1 MNPLKRAQ
9 WTLTSKLFAFGLA
22 LFVSPVLPT
31 LAIRG
36 ATKPSGIR
44 AERATHLVCAGGKE
58 IFILDA
64 GDLAKGNARKIWSW
78 IASSETGVPESRT
91 KWFANLDDAKAL
103 NDGKRVLITAS
114 NSGVAIV
121 DVATRKVTWMAT
133 VRNAHTA
140 EMLPDGLIV
149 AASSIGG
156 DELLVFDP
164 KAPTPESAVFRTP
177 LPSAHG
183 LVWDDDRKTLWA
195 LGYDELRAYKITS
208 NDRAQTRLELR
219 KTHKLPGIGGHDLRA
234 VPKSTGLLISNK
246 EHVYIFDR
254 TKELFT
260 EHATLGKIEKVK
272 SIDVHPVTGQ
282 LVHSLWGQKITL
294 SNPDSEIKTGSS
306 IVYKARWF
314 TSDIPFTLQDGR

>member
-31 LAIRG
+31 LAVSG
-36 ATKPSGIR
+36 VTKPSGIR

-64 GDLAKGNARKIWSW
+64 DDLAKGIARKIWSW
-78 IASSETGVPESRT
+78 TASPEAGVPESRT
-91 KWFANLDDAKAL
+91 KWFANLDDAKPI
-103 NDGKRVLITAS
+103 NDGKHVLITAS
-114 NSGVAIV
+114 NSGVALV
-121 DVATRKVTWMAT
+121 DIASRKVTWMAT

-140 EMLPDGLIV
+140 EMLPGGLIV

-156 DELLVFDP
+156 DELLLFDP
-164 KAPTPESAVFRTP
+164 KAPTPESPVFRTP

-208 NDRAQTRLELR
+208 NDHAHIRLELR
-219 KTHKLPGIGGHDLRA
+219 KTHKLPSIGGHDLRA

-254 TKELFT
+254 TKEQFT
-260 EHATLGKIEKVK
+260 EHAALGKIEKVK

-294 SNPDSEIKTGSS
+294 SNPDSEIKTGTS

>member
-1 MNPLKRAQ
+1 MNPLLRSK
-9 WTLTSKLFAFGLA
+9 WSFMSTLLA
-22 LFVSPVLPT
+22 LGAMLLVAPVLPT
-31 LAIRG
+31 LAVSG
-36 ATKPSGIR
+36 LLGPSR
-44 AERATHLVCAGGKE
+44 TSAERATHLVCAGGKE

-64 GDLAKGNARKIWSW
+64 GDLAKGIARKIWSW
-78 IASSETGVPESRT
+78 TASPETGVPENRT
-91 KWFANLDDAKAL
+91 KWFANLDDAKPIH
-103 NDGKRVLITAS
+103 DGKQVLITAS
-114 NSGVAIV
+114 NSGVALV
-121 DVATRKVTWMAT
+121 DIASRKVTWMAT

-140 EMLPDGLIV
+140 EMLPGGLIV

-156 DELLVFDP
+156 DELLLFDP
-164 KAPTPESAVFRTP
+164 KAPTPESPICRTP

-195 LGYDELRAYKITS
+195 LGYDELRAYTITS
-208 NDRAQTRLELR
+208 KDRAQTQLELR

-254 TKELFT
+254 TKEQFT

-272 SIDVHPVTGQ
+272 SIDVHPLTGQ

>member
-1 MNPLKRAQ
+1 M
-9 WTLTSKLFAFGLA
+9 TSTLFAFRLA

-31 LAIRG
+31 LAVSG
-36 ATKPSGIR
+36 LLEPSR
-44 AERATHLVCAGGKE
+44 TTAERTTHLVCAGGKE

-78 IASSETGVPESRT
+78 TASPETGVPESRT
-91 KWFANLDDAKAL
+91 KWFANLDDAKAV
-103 NDGKRVLITAS
+103 NDGKQVLISAS
-114 NSGVAIV
+114 NSGVALV
-121 DVATRKVTWMAT
+121 DIASRKVTWMAT

-140 EMLPDGLIV
+140 EMLSGGLIV

-156 DELLVFDP
+156 DELLIFDP
-164 KAPTPESAVFRTP
+164 KAPTPEIPVFRTP

-195 LGYDELRAYKITS
+195 LGYDELRAYTITS
-208 NDRAQTRLELR
+208 NDRAQTQLVLS

-254 TKELFT
+254 TKEQFT

-282 LVHSLWGQKITL
+282 LVHSLWGQKVTL

-314 TSDIPFTLQDGR
+314 TGDFAN

>member
-9 WTLTSKLFAFGLA
+9 LTLTSTFFTLGLA
-22 LFVSPVLPT
+22 LFVSPVRPT
-31 LAIRG
+31 LAVSRVIE
-36 ATKPSGIR
+36 PSEQPV
-44 AERATHLVCAGGKE
+44 ERTTHLVCAGGKE

-64 GDLAKGNARKIWSW
+64 ADLAKGSARKIWSW
-78 IASSETGVPESRT
+78 TASPETGVPESRT
-91 KWFANLDDAKAL
+91 KWFANLDDAKAV

-140 EMLPDGLIV
+140 EQLPGGLV
-149 AASSIGG
+149 ATASSIGG
-156 DELLVFDP
+156 DELLIFDP
-164 KAPTPESAVFRTP
+164 KARTAESPVCRTP

-183 LVWDDDRKTLWA
+183 LVWDDDRKSLWA
-195 LGYDELRAYKITS
+195 LGYDELRAYKLIDS
-208 NDRAQTRLELR
+208 DRADIRLELR

-254 TKELFT
+254 TKEQFT
-260 EHATLGKIEKVK
+260 EHMTLGKIEKVK
-272 SIDVHPVTGQ
+272 SIDVHPQTGQ
-282 LVHSLWGQKITL
+282 IVHSLWGQKVTL
-294 SNPDSEIKTGSS
+294 TNPDRDITTGSNV
-306 IVYKARWF
+306 VYKARWF
-314 TSDIPFTLQDGR
+314 TGDIPK

>member
-9 WTLTSKLFAFGLA
+9 WTLTSTLFAFGLA

-31 LAIRG
+31 LAVSGVIE
-36 ATKPSGIR
+36 PSR
-44 AERATHLVCAGGKE
+44 TTAERATHLVCAGGKE

-64 GDLAKGNARKIWSW
+64 GDLAKGTARKIWSW
-78 IASSETGVPESRT
+78 TASPETGVPESRT
-91 KWFANLDDAKAL
+91 KWFANLDDAKAV
-103 NDGKRVLITAS
+103 NDGKQVLISAS
-114 NSGVAIV
+114 NSGVALV
-121 DVATRKVTWMAT
+121 DIASRKVTWMAT

-140 EMLPDGLIV
+140 ELLPGGLV
-149 AASSIGG
+149 AAASSIGG
-156 DELLVFDP
+156 DELLIFDP
-164 KAPTPESAVFRTP
+164 KSTAPESPVCRTP

-183 LVWDDDRKTLWA
+183 LVWDDERKTLWA
-195 LGYDELRAYKITS
+195 LGYDELRAYTITS
-208 NDRAQTRLELR
+208 SDRVQTQLELR
-219 KTHKLPGIGGHDLRA
+219 KTHKLPGIGGHDLRS

-254 TKELFT
+254 TKEQFT
-260 EHATLGKIEKVK
+260 EHATLGKIETVK
-272 SIDVHPVTGQ
+272 SIDVHPQTGQ
-282 LVHSLWGQKITL
+282 IVYSLWGQKITL

>member
-1 MNPLKRAQ
+1 MNPLLRSK
-9 WTLTSKLFAFGLA
+9 WSFMSTLLALGLA
-22 LFVSPVLPT
+22 LFVSPVLPKFA
-31 LAIRG
+31 LSG
-36 ATKPSGIR
+36 VTKPSGIR

-58 IFILDA
+58 IFILEA
-64 GDLAKGNARKIWSW
+64 GDLAKGSARKIWSW
-78 IASSETGVPESRT
+78 TASPETGVPESRT
-91 KWFANLDDAKAL
+91 KWFANLDDAKAV
-103 NDGKRVLITAS
+103 NDGKQVVISAS
-114 NSGVAIV
+114 NSGVALV
-121 DVATRKVTWMAT
+121 DIASRKVTWMAT

-140 EMLPDGLIV
+140 EMLPGGLIV

-156 DELLVFDP
+156 DELLLFDP
-164 KAPTPESAVFRTP
+164 KAPTPESPICRTP

-195 LGYDELRAYKITS
+195 LGYDELRAYTITS
-208 NDRAQTRLELR
+208 KDRAQTQLELR

-254 TKELFT
+254 TKEQFT

-272 SIDVHPVTGQ
+272 SIDVHPLTGQ

>member
-1 MNPLKRAQ
+1 MNPLKRSQ
-9 WTLTSKLFAFGLA
+9 WTLTSTLFAFGLA

-31 LAIRG
+31 LAVSG
-36 ATKPSGIR
+36 VTKPSGIR

-64 GDLAKGNARKIWSW
+64 GDLAKGIARKIWSW
-78 IASSETGVPESRT
+78 AASAETGVPESRT
-91 KWFANLDDAKAL
+91 KWFANLDDAKPI

-114 NSGVAIV
+114 NSGVTIV
-121 DVATRKVTWMAT
+121 DVATRKVTWMAS

-140 EMLPDGLIV
+140 EMLPGGLIAV
-149 AASSIGG
+149 ASSIGG

-164 KAPTPESAVFRTP
+164 KSPTPEIPISRTA

-195 LGYDELRAYKITS
+195 LGYDELRAYKIAS
-208 NDRAQTRLELR
+208 KDVAQMQLELR

-234 VPKSTGLLISNK
+234 VPKSTELLVSNK

-254 TKELFT
+254 TREQFT

-294 SNPDSEIKTGSS
+294 SNPDIEIKTGSS

-314 TSDIPFTLQDGR
+314 TGDIAVSVQDGR

>member
-1 MNPLKRAQ
+1 MNPLKRAKL
-9 WTLTSKLFAFGLA
+9 TLTSTLFAFGLA

-31 LAIRG
+31 LADSG
-36 ATKPSGIR
+36 VVEPSGMR

-64 GDLAKGNARKIWSW
+64 ADLAKGIARKIWSW
-78 IASSETGVPESRT
+78 TASPETGVPESRT
-91 KWFANLDDAKAL
+91 KWFANLDDAKAI

-121 DVATRKVTWMAT
+121 DVATWKVTWMAP

-140 EMLPDGLIV
+140 EMLPGGLV
-149 AASSIGG
+149 AAASSIGG

-164 KAPTPESAVFRTP
+164 KSTAPESPVCRTS

-183 LVWDDDRKTLWA
+183 LVWDDERKTLWA
-195 LGYDELRAYKITS
+195 LGYDELRAYTITS
-208 NDRAQTRLELR
+208 SDRAQTQLELR

-234 VPKSTGLLISNK
+234 VPQSTLMLITNK
-246 EHVYIFDR
+246 EHVYTFDR
-254 TKELFT
+254 TNEQFT

-272 SIDVHPVTGQ
+272 SIDVHPQTGQ
-282 LVHSLWGQKITL
+282 IVHSLWGQKVTL
-294 SNPDSEIKTGSS
+294 SNPDIEIKTGSS

-314 TSDIPFTLQDGR
+314 TGDIPFTLQDGR

>member
-1 MNPLKRAQ
+1 MNPLLRSK
-9 WTLTSKLFAFGLA
+9 WSFMSTLLA
-22 LFVSPVLPT
+22 LGAMLLVAPVLPT
-31 LAIRG
+31 LAVSG
-36 ATKPSGIR
+36 LLGPSR
-44 AERATHLVCAGGKE
+44 TSAERATHLVCAGGKE

-64 GDLAKGNARKIWSW
+64 GDLAKGIARKIWSW
-78 IASSETGVPESRT
+78 TASPETGVPENRT
-91 KWFANLDDAKAL
+91 KWFANLDDAKPIH
-103 NDGKRVLITAS
+103 DGKQVLITAS
-114 NSGVAIV
+114 NSGVALV
-121 DVATRKVTWMAT
+121 DIASRKVTWMAT

-140 EMLPDGLIV
+140 EMLPSGMIAV
-149 AASSIGG
+149 ASSIGG

-164 KAPTPESAVFRTP
+164 KSPTPESPICRTP

-195 LGYDELRAYKITS
+195 LGYDELRAYKIASKDVT
-208 NDRAQTRLELR
+208 QTQLELR

-234 VPKSTGLLISNK
+234 VPKSAGLLISNK

-254 TKELFT
+254 TKEQFT
-260 EHATLGKIEKVK
+260 EHTTLGKIEKVK

-294 SNPDSEIKTGSS
+294 SNPDSEIKTGTS

>member
-9 WTLTSKLFAFGLA
+9 WTLTSMLFAVELA

-31 LAIRG
+31 LAVSGIIE
-36 ATKPSGIR
+36 PSGIR

-78 IASSETGVPESRT
+78 TASPEAGVPENRT
-91 KWFANLDDAKAL
+91 KWFANLDDAKAI
-103 NDGKRVLITAS
+103 NDGKQVLITAS

-121 DVATRKVTWMAT
+121 DVATRKVTCMAS

-140 EMLPDGLIV
+140 EMLPGGIIAV
-149 AASSIGG
+149 ASSIGG

-164 KAPTPESAVFRTP
+164 KSPAPESPICRTP

-195 LGYDELRAYKITS
+195 LGYDELRAYTITS
-208 NDRAQTRLELR
+208 NDRAQTQLVLS

-234 VPKSTGLLISNK
+234 VPKSAGLLISNK

-254 TKELFT
+254 TKQQFT
-260 EHATLGKIEKVK
+260 EHAKLGKIEKVK

-282 LVHSLWGQKITL
+282 LVHSLWGQKVTL

-314 TSDIPFTLQDGR
+314 TGDVPK